1 VPGLIIFWNIART
14 QGAGVIAED
23 LQDDLSALQG
33 ACNPDVIV
41 LCEAQKLTRRNLIA
55 GNDLRLIGT
64 YVAPAFAKAASV
76 NHPPA
81 PGLLAG
87 GRVAAPRFVR
97 NANHSSIHS
106 DSQAGSE
113 LQSLFVGHS
122 TKPASVSFSVGIQ
135 TVVDPTFHPE
145 VFRIEDGITK
155 DSWLR
160 TIRQAPPSKRQ
171 RLLREDESF
180 DGLET
185 FDFDKQS
192 DHWPIAIRWT

>member
-87 GRVAAPRFVR
+87 GRVAANLGSYGMPTTLRYILIHRQGLNCNPCLLDIQR
-97 NANHSSIHS
+97 NRPALAFQLESRPSSIQRS
-106 DSQAGSE
+106 IRK
-113 LQSLFVGHS
+113 F
-122 TKPASVSFSVGIQ
+122 SVS
-135 TVVDPTFHPE
+135 
-145 VFRIEDGITK
+145 
-155 DSWLR
+155 R
-160 TIRQAPPSKRQ
+160 T
-171 RLLREDESF
+171 
-180 DGLET
+180 G
-185 FDFDKQS
+185 
-192 DHWPIAIRWT
+192 